1 MFARRLLVM
10 GLLCCCAG
18 MTPAWGLEVPG
29 GRDHPLLRGGDR
41 RPHIPR
47 MLDKFGPMTLSLADL
62 LEKRPEG
69 TTAVEVAQL
78 LREMGQELQDMYALS
93 MSVTQTTT
101 EADEL
106 FRQVQETELK
116 IKALRERLQ

>member
-1 MFARRLLVM
+1 MKCVGLALLVV
-10 GLLCCCAG
+10 LCCCAG
-18 MTPAWGLEVPG
+18 TMPAWGLEVPG
-29 GRDHPLLRGGDR
+29 GPDHPLLSGGDR

-69 TTAVEVAQL
+69 ATAVEVAQL
-78 LREMGQELQDMYALS
+78 LREMGQELHDMYALS
-93 MSVTQTTT
+93 MSVSQTTA

-106 FRQVQETELK
+106 FRQVQETEKK
-116 IKALRERLQ
+116 IKALRERL

>member
-1 MFARRLLVM
+1 MKCARLALLVM
-10 GLLCCCAG
+10 VLCCCAG
-18 MTPAWGLEVPG
+18 MTPTWGLEVPG

-69 TTAVEVAQL
+69 ATAVEVAQL
-78 LREMGQELQDMYALS
+78 LREMGQELHDMYALS
-93 MSVTQTTT
+93 MSITQTTA

-106 FRQVQETELK
+106 FRQVQETEKK
-116 IKALRERLQ
+116 IKALRERL

>member
-1 MFARRLLVM
+1 MKCARLVLLV
-10 GLLCCCAG
+10 GVLCCCAWT
-18 MTPAWGLEVPG
+18 MPAWGLEVPG
-29 GRDHPLLRGGDR
+29 GPDHPLLSGGDR

-69 TTAVEVAQL
+69 ATAVEVAQL
-78 LREMGQELQDMYALS
+78 LREMGQELHDMYALS
-93 MSVTQTTT
+93 MSVTQTTA

-106 FRQVQETELK
+106 FRQVQETEKK
-116 IKALRERLQ
+116 IKALRERL